1 MLPFWRNKVHNILA
15 VSFLKLPL
23 HSVMLGLGHGFNA
36 QFIFGRGLGTQDL
49 GIRIQG
55 MALFNLVLAPP

>member
-1 MLPFWRNKVHNILA
+1 
-15 VSFLKLPL
+15 
-23 HSVMLGLGHGFNA
+23 MLGLGHGFNA
-36 QFIFGRGLGTQDL
+36 QFIFGRGLGTKDL